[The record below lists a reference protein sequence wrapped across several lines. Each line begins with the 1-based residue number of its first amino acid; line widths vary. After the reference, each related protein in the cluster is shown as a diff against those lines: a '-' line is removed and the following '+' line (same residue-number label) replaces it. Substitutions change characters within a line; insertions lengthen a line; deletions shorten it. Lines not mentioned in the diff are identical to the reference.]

1 MAKIN
6 LGVGQLNRNSYS
18 RATLPLRSICS
29 MSMDGSVRGKGR
41 RESPSTARETTA
53 GPRSQPEGREVSQ
66 ALRDELQPR
75 SYPEETDFAAD

>member
-1 MAKIN
+1 
-6 LGVGQLNRNSYS
+6 
-18 RATLPLRSICS
+18 

-53 GPRSQPEGREVSQ
+53 GPRSQPEGREVSP
-66 ALRDELQPR
+66 ALPDELQPH